1 MVEEEHAM
9 KQVWKRAV
17 ALLLTV
23 ALYPCGGALAEET
36 VQIILNAGTTQT
48 FTEDA
53 LAEED
58 LTTILEAGLS
68 ATSAINQ
75 QPWFFAVVT
84 NQEVMAEINA
94 NMTAGNA
101 QGETAEDALP
111 EVLEE
116 LPESAPVTED
126 ATEDAATASAKAGL
140 GDAPVAIIIYMD
152 EATASPNASFDCGL
166 ACQSMVIAANA
177 LGYGTKIISSPTMA
191 LNGEHHDA
199 LCETL
204 GVDSSLS
211 AVAVLLVGVA
221 DTQADGYA
229 GASER
234 SLMDEKVSFVE

>member
-101 QGETAEDALP
+101 QGETAEDP
-111 EVLEE
+111 F
-116 LPESAPVTED
+116 P
-126 ATEDAATASAKAGL
+126 
-140 GDAPVAIIIYMD
+140 
-152 EATASPNASFDCGL
+152 
-166 ACQSMVIAANA
+166 
-177 LGYGTKIISSPTMA
+177 
-191 LNGEHHDA
+191 
-199 LCETL
+199 
-204 GVDSSLS
+204 
-211 AVAVLLVGVA
+211 
-221 DTQADGYA
+221 
-229 GASER
+229 R
-234 SLMDEKVSFVE
+234 SLKNCRRARR

>member
-1 MVEEEHAM
+1 M
-9 KQVWKRAV
+9 QLNWKRTL
-17 ALLLTV
+17 ALLLAI
-23 ALYPCGGALAEET
+23 ALCSCGGALAEET
-36 VQIILNAGTTQT
+36 VSIILNAGTTQA

-53 LAEED
+53 VAEED
-58 LTTILEAGLS
+58 LTAILEAGLS

-94 NMTAGNA
+94 NMSLGAA
-101 QGETAEDALP
+101 QGEMAEDALP

-116 LPESAPVTED
+116 LPESAPATD
-126 ATEDAATASAKAGL
+126 GATENAETASAKAGL
-140 GDAPVAIIIYMD
+140 GDAPVAIILYMD

-166 ACQSMVIAANA
+166 ACQNMVIAASA
-177 LGYGTKIISSPTMA
+177 LGYGAKIISSPTMA
-191 LNGEHHDA
+191 LNGENHDA

-204 GVDSSLS
+204 GVDPSLS

-221 DTQADGYA
+221 DTQVDGYA